1 LPLSSITPAAV
12 RVWHGDLGKKANH
25 PGARLW
31 IAAHHPGPPSPTVSC
46 RPILAPSGVP
56 ERRSAPARYARLTL
70 EELARLV
77 AAMPERY
84 KLMTLLAAW
93 CALRFG

>member
-1 LPLSSITPAAV
+1 VPA
-12 RVWHGDLGKKANH
+12 
-25 PGARLW
+25 
-31 IAAHHPGPPSPTVSC
+31 
-46 RPILAPSGVP
+46 
-56 ERRSAPARYARLTL
+56 RRSAPARYARLTL